1 MTDDLLSL
9 FDLLDDAFPTF
20 DLAHLPPLIPF
31 HSCDNKK
38 SRSTSGCQEHCG
50 TLTRGGNDNQTLIL
64 HFTVNFIHRFA
75 FKMKQQRRRLLPNN
89 A

>member
-9 FDLLDDAFPTF
+9 FDLLHDAFPTF

-38 SRSTSGCQEHCG
+38 SRSASGCQEHCG
-50 TLTRGGNDNQTLIL
+50 TLTRGGNDNQTLI
-64 HFTVNFIHRFA
+64 FTFYCKFHSQIRIQNEATTQKAVA
-75 FKMKQQRRRLLPNN
+75 Q
-89 A
+89 